1 MPKLKSRRAA
11 MKRYRFTAGGTAKAA
26 RPGRR
31 HNLHQKNEKRKRTMR
46 RASLLPD
53 VMSEK
58 VHRQLPYGS
67 R

>member
-1 MPKLKSRRAA
+1 MPKLKSNRAS
-11 MKRYRFTAGGTAKAA
+11 MKRYRFTANGTARAA
-26 RPGRR
+26 RAGRR

-53 VMSEK
+53 VMTKK
-58 VHRQLPYGS
+58 VHRTLPYGS